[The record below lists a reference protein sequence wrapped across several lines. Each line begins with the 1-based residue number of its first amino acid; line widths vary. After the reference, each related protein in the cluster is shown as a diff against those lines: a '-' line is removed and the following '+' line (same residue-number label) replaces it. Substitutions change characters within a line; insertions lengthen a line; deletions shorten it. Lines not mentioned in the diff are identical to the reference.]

1 MNVTSL
7 PDRLH
12 LQALL
17 AALKPI
23 SDRHGHMRLAWVTAL
38 LLVALDEGKGVVHYA
53 REAKLHRAHMSRY
66 LHYLGDKRNLHAKN
80 GRKAGL
86 GLLEIKIDPVRAYR
100 RQVFL
105 THEGR
110 AVVAAIIATLD
121 IS

>member
-1 MNVTSL
+1 MMNVTDL

-53 REAKLHRAHMSRY
+53 REAKLHRAHMSKKIFITSAISEIFTIRVVGRCD
-66 LHYLGDKRNLHAKN
+66 LGCLISKLTLFARIV
-80 GRKAGL
+80 GR
-86 GLLEIKIDPVRAYR
+86 
-100 RQVFL
+100 FF
-105 THEGR
+105 
-110 AVVAAIIATLD
+110 
-121 IS
+121 

>member
-1 MNVTSL
+1 MMNVTDL

-53 REAKLHRAHMSRY
+53 REANLHRAHMSRY
-66 LHYLGDKRNLHAKN
+66 LHYLGDKRNLHAAMI
-80 GRKAGL
+80 GRRDL
-86 GLLEIKIDPVRAYR
+86 GCLRSK
-100 RQVFL
+100 L
-105 THEGR
+105 TLFARIVGR
-110 AVVAAIIATLD
+110 FF
-121 IS
+121 